1 MNAGAMKMM
10 LLSGGAFLLSI
21 PLLAGLF
28 IAANWAPERSVASL
42 APKWAPPPSTFLK
55 VSGMRVH
62 LRDEGPRDDA
72 TPIVLLHGTG
82 SSLHAW
88 EGWAQ
93 ALKDRHRVIRF
104 DLAGFG
110 LTGPSPDNV
119 YSIDRDVD
127 LVIAVLD
134 KLGVEK
140 CILGGASLGGAIA
153 WRTAL
158 VHPSRV
164 EKLILVDAGGYAFKP
179 VSMPIGFQLMRM
191 PGIPWLLQNTLPR
204 FLVVQGFRNAW
215 GDPSRVTPEMVER
228 SVELTQREGNRQ
240 AIIERSRQSKR
251 GAFAQDIAKLK
262 LRTLILWGGKDRM
275 IPPENAH
282 RFHADIAGSE
292 LVIFDDLG
300 HAPEEED
307 PARSVE
313 AVKAFFEGNLN
324 AAATSSHDA
333 RSAVAIQ
340 GSK

>member
-1 MNAGAMKMM
+1 MKMM
-10 LLSGGAFLLSI
+10 LLSGSAVLLAI

-28 IAANWAPERSVASL
+28 VAANWAPERSVASL

-55 VSGMRVH
+55 VAGMSVH
-62 LRDEGPRDDA
+62 LRDEGPRDDK

-110 LTGPSPDNV
+110 LTGPSPDGI

-134 KLGVEK
+134 KLGVER
-140 CILGGASLGGAIA
+140 CILGGNSLGGTIS

-158 VHPSRV
+158 AHPERV
-164 EKLILVDAGGYAFKP
+164 EKLILVDAGGYPTQAI
-179 VSMPIGFQLMRM
+179 SQPIGFRLASL
-191 PGIPWLLQNTLPR
+191 PGVGWLLQNTLPR
-204 FLVVQGFRNAW
+204 FLVAQGFRNVF
-215 GDPSRVTPEMVER
+215 GHPDRVTDEMVDR
-228 SVELTQREGNRQ
+228 SVELTQREGNRR
-240 AIIERSRQSKR
+240 ALLDRFRQRRPGTYSGR
-251 GAFAQDIAKLK
+251 IPELK
-262 LRTLILWGGKDRM
+262 LPTLIIWGGKDRL
-275 IPPENAH
+275 IPVENAH
-282 RFHADIAGSE
+282 RFHHDIAGSG

-333 RSAVAIQ
+333 GSAVAIRS
-340 GSK
+340 SK